1 MKALKLV
8 ITGIVQG
15 VGFRPF
21 IHRIAVKYNLKGYV
35 KNSGGSEVEV
45 WVEGEYGDLS
55 KFIKELYFQK
65 PPPAILEEVEVYP
78 QEPQGFKEF
87 YILKST
93 TIKEKHSMI
102 PPDFSICSECLSE
115 ILDPGNRRYRY
126 PFNSCAW
133 CGPRF
138 SMIYRAP
145 YDRENTSMA
154 KYKLCSECTKEYSD
168 ISDVRRHHAQGI
180 SCPEDGP
187 RLWLT
192 DRSGNKVEAEDPVL
206 EAAKIIDE
214 GYIVAVKGLGGY
226 HLAALASSDEVVLKL
241 RSRKNR
247 PRKPFAIMALD
258 RTVLD
263 KLVYLNEDSLKV
275 LESPAKPIVLLPKKP
290 DTPASKYVSP
300 GLCFEGVFLPYT
312 GLHYLILLETKDR
325 FLIMTS
331 GNAHGKPMCINEEC
345 AYRDLSGIADYFL
358 VHDREIVNRV
368 DDSVI
373 RFTDEKPVML
383 RRGRGYT
390 PLWIK
395 LPFNLRKKYV
405 ALGADLQTAGA
416 VGFSNKVVLT
426 QYIGDV
432 DDLDVLIDLDKY
444 LRFLSESYGISL
456 SEAEVVIDK
465 HPLYASRLLATSYEE
480 TYGCSIVE
488 VQHHLAHVLAAA
500 FEQGLFEDF
509 VGIAIDGAGYGDDG
523 AIWGGE
529 VLEVYLSK
537 NIYRRAGHLEYQPLD
552 SDRTVHYPIRFFIS
566 ILAKELGSDEALRTS
581 MKYGLCELVP
591 GGLVEIKALLKAIEM
606 KKYSLTSSTGRVL
619 DGASAFLKIS
629 TQRSYEGEPAILLE
643 SAAKGG
649 RLVEEIN
656 DLKIVESGGGLIV
669 ETTGIYLELVNS
681 FKENS
686 VKDLAYTVQY
696 VLGRGLGEAA
706 LSSLKGKRLSN
717 SVVISGGAAVN
728 EIIVE
733 GIKDVLVENGLDI
746 LLPKR
751 VPPNDGGIAL
761 GQIIAADLALK
772 PYSL

>member
-21 IHRIAVKYNLKGYV
+21 IHRIAVRHNLKGYV

-45 WVEGEYGDLS
+45 WIEGECKDLS

-78 QEPQGFKEF
+78 QEPLGFKEF
-87 YILKST
+87 YILKSS

-115 ILDPGNRRYRY
+115 ILDPSNRRYRY

-145 YDRENTSMA
+145 YDRDNTSMA
-154 KYKLCSECTKEYSD
+154 KYKLCSECAKEYSD
-168 ISDVRRHHAQGI
+168 INNVRRHHAQGV
-180 SCPEDGP
+180 SCHEDGP

-192 DRSGNKVEAEDPVL
+192 DRSGSKVETKDPLL
-206 EAAKIIDE
+206 EAAKIINE

-258 RTVLD
+258 KAVLD
-263 KLVYLNEDSLKV
+263 KLVYLDEDSLKL
-275 LESPAKPIVLLPKKP
+275 LESPAKPIVLLLKKP

-312 GLHYLILLETKDR
+312 GLHYLMLLETKDK

-331 GNAHGKPMCINEEC
+331 GNAHGKPMCIDEEC
-345 AYRDLSGIADYFL
+345 AYRDLGKIADYFL

-373 RFTDEKPVML
+373 RFTNGRPVML
-383 RRGRGYT
+383 RRGRGYA

-395 LPFNLRKKYV
+395 VPFNLRKNYI

-416 VGFSNKVVLT
+416 VGFSNKIVFT

-432 DDLDVLIDLDKY
+432 DDLDVLLDLDKY
-444 LRFLSESYGISL
+444 LGFLAKNYGVNFSEV
-456 SEAEVVIDK
+456 EVVVDK
-465 HPLYASRLLATSYEE
+465 HPLYASHLLAASYKE

-488 VQHHLAHVLAAA
+488 VQHHLAHVLAVA
-500 FEQGLFEDF
+500 FEQGLIEDF
-509 VGIAIDGAGYGDDG
+509 IGIAIDGAGYGNDG

-529 VLEVYLSK
+529 VLEVYLSERT
-537 NIYRRAGHLEYQPLD
+537 YRRAGHLEYQPLD
-552 SDRTVHYPIRFFIS
+552 SDRTVYYPIRFFIS
-566 ILAKELGSDEALRTS
+566 VLARELGSSEALKTS
-581 MKYGLCELVP
+581 IKYGLYELVP
-591 GGLVEIKALLKAIEM
+591 GGLTEIKALLKAIEM
-606 KKYSLTSSTGRVL
+606 RKYSLTSSMGRVL
-619 DGASAFLKIS
+619 DGASAFLNIS

-643 SAAKGG
+643 SAARGG
-649 RLVEEIN
+649 RVVEGIN
-656 DLKIVESGGGLIV
+656 DLEIVKSEGGLVIK
-669 ETTGIYLELVNS
+669 TTGIYLDLVNNI
-681 FKENS
+681 KERS
-686 VKDLAYTVQY
+686 IEDLAYTVQY
-696 VLGRGLGEAA
+696 ILGRGLGEAA
-706 LSSLKGKRLSN
+706 LASLKGRRLSN
-717 SVVISGGAAVN
+717 SIVISGGAAVN
-728 EIIVE
+728 EIIVK
-733 GIKDVLVENGLDI
+733 GIRDVLVESGVDI

-751 VPPNDGGIAL
+751 IPPNDGGIAL

>member
-93 TIKEKHSMI
+93 AIKEKHSMI

-154 KYKLCSECTKEYSD
+154 KYKLCSECTKEYND

-226 HLAALASSDEVVLKL
+226 HLAALASNDEVVLKL

-405 ALGADLQTAGA
+405 ALGAD
-416 VGFSNKVVLT
+416 
-426 QYIGDV
+426 
-432 DDLDVLIDLDKY
+432 
-444 LRFLSESYGISL
+444 
-456 SEAEVVIDK
+456 
-465 HPLYASRLLATSYEE
+465 
-480 TYGCSIVE
+480 
-488 VQHHLAHVLAAA
+488 
-500 FEQGLFEDF
+500 
-509 VGIAIDGAGYGDDG
+509 
-523 AIWGGE
+523 
-529 VLEVYLSK
+529 
-537 NIYRRAGHLEYQPLD
+537 
-552 SDRTVHYPIRFFIS
+552 
-566 ILAKELGSDEALRTS
+566 
-581 MKYGLCELVP
+581 
-591 GGLVEIKALLKAIEM
+591 
-606 KKYSLTSSTGRVL
+606 
-619 DGASAFLKIS
+619 
-629 TQRSYEGEPAILLE
+629 
-643 SAAKGG
+643 
-649 RLVEEIN
+649 
-656 DLKIVESGGGLIV
+656 
-669 ETTGIYLELVNS
+669 
-681 FKENS
+681 
-686 VKDLAYTVQY
+686 
-696 VLGRGLGEAA
+696 
-706 LSSLKGKRLSN
+706 
-717 SVVISGGAAVN
+717 
-728 EIIVE
+728 
-733 GIKDVLVENGLDI
+733 
-746 LLPKR
+746 
-751 VPPNDGGIAL
+751 
-761 GQIIAADLALK
+761 
-772 PYSL
+772 